1 MVAGLHARSQ
11 STGRNE
17 AQPKCF
23 LARVPRAV
31 RQPFV
36 ALRILVVVLLL
47 VPALLAG
54 EAENL
59 AREAA
64 KAARAGNY
72 LQAFTLYSRAA
83 QISPYGT
90 YANQSRAMLAAAAS
104 QEQVRIGS
112 TSASAAPQPSGSQDA
127 VLAEDA
133 ALLGLVS
140 PEALQETRRLL
151 PPIRLEADRA
161 SHDLAL
167 SSPTQKLWEEVLKRY
182 GLDVVFDDS
191 VKDAEPVRLEIANA
205 GYREAIRAL
214 ELVSNTI
221 AIPVGEKLL
230 LVSANSA
237 NAQIQLEPTAAVAIP
252 VPQAIANEDATEIAN
267 AIRQAMEIRTVMVDA
282 TRRILLLRDRYSKVL
297 TAQVLAEELL
307 SYPQDV
313 VLDLEFREVTRRSF
327 NRYGINLPT
336 SFPITVFT
344 NWMNN
349 VARPAEG
356 FTNFITF
363 GGGASLVGI
372 GIASA
377 EAVAFMSRTDS
388 KTIYR
393 AEIRGNSGKETVF
406 NLGQEYP
413 ILRSSFISG
422 PTQQPGSSVFF
433 PQVDFKQIGF
443 AVKAKPVVWRNTVT
457 LDLNVSVSLLTGES
471 SNGIPVLAN
480 REATTRLQVE
490 NGQQI
495 AVAGL
500 LVKEEARSLTGL
512 AGLNQ
517 LPGIGALFRQTSN
530 TKDETEVL
538 VVIRPRILQAR
549 SPRLAS
555 PVWWTGTSTRFVAPL

>member
-1 MVAGLHARSQ
+1 
-11 STGRNE
+11 
-17 AQPKCF
+17 
-23 LARVPRAV
+23 V

-36 ALRILVVVLLL
+36 ALRVLVVILLL
-47 VPALLAG
+47 ASALLAG

-64 KAARAGNY
+64 KAARAGDY

-112 TSASAAPQPSGSQDA
+112 TSASALPQPPVPQNAVAGS
-127 VLAEDA
+127 EES
-133 ALLGLVS
+133 ALLGLIDS
-140 PEALQETRRLL
+140 EAMAETRRLL

-167 SSPTQKLWEEVLKRY
+167 SAPSQKLWEEVLKRY

-214 ELVSNTI
+214 ELVTNTI

-230 LVSANSA
+230 LVSTNSA

-267 AIRQAMEIRTVMVDA
+267 AIRQALEIRTVMVDA

-313 VLDLEFREVTRRSF
+313 VLELEFREVTRRSF

-349 VARPAEG
+349 VVRPVEG

-363 GGGASLVGI
+363 GGGASVVGI

-490 NGQQI
+490 DGQQI

-517 LPGIGALFRQTSN
+517 LPGIGALFRQTST

-538 VVIRPRILQAR
+538 VVIRPRILQPR

-555 PVWWTGTSTRFVAPL
+555 PVWWTGTATRFVAPL

>member
-1 MVAGLHARSQ
+1 
-11 STGRNE
+11 
-17 AQPKCF
+17 
-23 LARVPRAV
+23 V

-36 ALRILVVVLLL
+36 ALRVLVVILLL
-47 VPALLAG
+47 ASALLAG

-64 KAARAGNY
+64 KAARAGDY

-112 TSASAAPQPSGSQDA
+112 TSASALPQPPVPQNAVAGS
-127 VLAEDA
+127 EES
-133 ALLGLVS
+133 ALLGLIDS
-140 PEALQETRRLL
+140 EAMAETRRLL

-167 SSPTQKLWEEVLKRY
+167 SAPSQKLWEEVLKRY

-191 VKDAEPVRLEIANA
+191 VKDAEPVRLEIDNA

-214 ELVSNTI
+214 ELVTNTI

-230 LVSANSA
+230 LVSTNSA

-267 AIRQAMEIRTVMVDA
+267 AIRQALEIRTVMVDA

-313 VLDLEFREVTRRSF
+313 VLELEFREVTRRSF

-349 VARPAEG
+349 VVRPVEG

-363 GGGASLVGI
+363 GGGASVVGI

-490 NGQQI
+490 DGQQI

-517 LPGIGALFRQTSN
+517 LPGIGALFRQTST

-538 VVIRPRILQAR
+538 VVIRPRILQPR

-555 PVWWTGTSTRFVAPL
+555 PVWWTGTATRFVAPL